1 MHIESF
7 DLGPLHTNCYLL
19 HNESEAVIID
29 AADESQELLDYLKK
43 RNLSLVGIL
52 NTHLHFDH
60 VSGNAWLFRAT
71 GAPLLANEKD
81 AYLLQRE
88 MGGERFGLPPTPNFT
103 FRNLEEGDLELLGE
117 TCRVVATPGHT
128 PGSLSYYWAGEKAL
142 FSGDVLFYRSIGRAD
157 LPGGDAAVLARSIR
171 EKIYSLP
178 ADTMVYPGHG
188 IPTLVGDEMRQNPYV
203 TLEA

>member
-1 MHIESF
+1 MHIETF
-7 DLGPLHTNCYLL
+7 ELGPLHTNCYLL
-19 HNESEAVIID
+19 HTESEAVVID
-29 AADESQELLDYLKK
+29 AADESPELLEYLKNHK
-43 RNLSLVGIL
+43 LSLVGIL

-71 GAPLLANEKD
+71 GAPLLANEQD
-81 AYLLQRE
+81 AYLLRRE

-103 FRNLEEGDLELLGE
+103 FRNLVEGELELLGE
-117 TCRVVATPGHT
+117 TCRVLATPGHT
-128 PGSLSYYWAGEKAL
+128 PGSLSYYWSGEKAL

-157 LPGGDAAVLARSIR
+157 LPGGDAALLAQTIR

-178 ADTMVYPGHG
+178 PDTIVYPGHG
-188 IPTLVGDEMRQNPYV
+188 IPTIVGEEMRQNPYV